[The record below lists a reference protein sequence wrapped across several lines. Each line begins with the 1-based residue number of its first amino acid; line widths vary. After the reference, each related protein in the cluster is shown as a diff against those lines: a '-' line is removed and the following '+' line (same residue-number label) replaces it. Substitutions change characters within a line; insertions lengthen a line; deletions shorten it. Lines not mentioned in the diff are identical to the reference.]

1 MNTAVIVVCGVVWV
15 AVIALQAAEIREQRQ
30 TIERLVQKCC
40 NLPKEVPQGAK
51 ARVVSPY
58 IEKTED
64 ET

>member
-30 TIERLVQKCC
+30 TIERLVQKYCD
-40 NLPKEVPQGAK
+40 LPPQGAK

>member
-40 NLPKEVPQGAK
+40 DLPKEVPQGAK
-51 ARVVSPY
+51 TRVVSPY

>member
-1 MNTAVIVVCGVVWV
+1 MNTAIVAVCGAVWIAVV
-15 AVIALQAAEIREQRQ
+15 AFQAWEIHEQRK

-40 NLPKEVPQGAK
+40 DLPKEVPQGAK

-58 IEKTED
+58 IDKTED